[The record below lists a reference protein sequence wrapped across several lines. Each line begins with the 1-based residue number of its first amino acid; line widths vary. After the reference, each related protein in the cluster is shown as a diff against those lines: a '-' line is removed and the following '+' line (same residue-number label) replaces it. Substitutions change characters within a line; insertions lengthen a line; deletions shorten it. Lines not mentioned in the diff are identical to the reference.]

1 MRGTALIVGGG
12 IAGLGVARG
21 LHAGG
26 WSVQVRERSAGPPR
40 TGTALG
46 MWPAAMA
53 ALDALDVGDIIRD
66 RSAERSSAAILR
78 PDGSVIAT
86 VRSPSVHLVSRPD
99 LLAALLEGL
108 PAETVAWNSTVH
120 LTDDLSD
127 ADVIVGADGIHSVV
141 RAAVQPDAV
150 PFPLGTV
157 AFRGTAP
164 GSTGRIS
171 ETWGRGRIFGITPQ
185 HPDTT
190 NWFACVRAELLNHH
204 QPELSAT
211 ELLHRLYSNWHPDIA
226 RVLHAIEDA
235 QIDRRTLLQLPPLR
249 TYADRPHVLVGDAA
263 HAMAPNLGRGACES
277 LVDAFTLAEALTAAV
292 SVEDGLRRYDRLRRS
307 PTRHIAYL
315 SRRLNRISSA
325 ERCTGMRDALL
336 RVLA

>member
-1 MRGTALIVGGG
+1 MRGTAPIVGGG

-66 RSAERSSAAILR
+66 RSVERSSAAILR

-108 PAETVAWNSTVH
+108 PAETVAWNSPVH

-249 TYADRPHVLVGDAA
+249 TYADRRHVLVGDAA